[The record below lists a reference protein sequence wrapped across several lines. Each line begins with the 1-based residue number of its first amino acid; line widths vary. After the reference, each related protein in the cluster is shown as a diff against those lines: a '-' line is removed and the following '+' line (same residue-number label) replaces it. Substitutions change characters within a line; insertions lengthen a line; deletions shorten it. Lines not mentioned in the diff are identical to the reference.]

1 MVLGKSTTQNVM
13 VVSGSM
19 VANSVT
25 IQGGTATVNTFGV
38 NGQLNLTGGVTTNR
52 RIISSE
58 VFAAKS
64 LILTATT
71 TPVTTPTEDSYLYV
85 DSASGDELI
94 YVNRVA
100 NATAN
105 LSLAVSA
112 SANRV
117 GYFNDVKQLS
127 SDGYMDV
134 VTVNGVGILRVGT
147 EGVMVRADGTS
158 IVKMKGDVPTV
169 SSSGGTIYGI
179 GMSVGA
185 PSALPLPGGTSDQSG
200 RCSPPPDPP

>member
-1 MVLGKSTTQNVM
+1 MQVYST
-13 VVSGSM
+13 GI
-19 VANSVT
+19 A
-25 IQGGTATVNTFGV
+25 G
-38 NGQLNLTGGVTTNR
+38 
-52 RIISSE
+52 
-58 VFAAKS
+58 AKS
-64 LILTATT
+64 IVLTATT
-71 TPVTTPTEDSYLYV
+71 DPVPHSVSDGYLYV
-85 DSASGDELI
+85 DSASGNELI

-185 PSALPLPGGTSDQSG
+185 RSVVGSTTMNVASVRMGDIGDQLGANDVAVGLSEIG
-200 RCSPPPDPP
+200 RAHV